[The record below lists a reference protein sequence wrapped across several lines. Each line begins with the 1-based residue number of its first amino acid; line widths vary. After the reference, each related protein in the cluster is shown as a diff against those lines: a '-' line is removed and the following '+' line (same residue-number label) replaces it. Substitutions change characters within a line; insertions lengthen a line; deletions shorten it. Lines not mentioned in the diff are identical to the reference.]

1 MQQVRTKY
9 AKSGNVHIAYQVFGE
24 GDITLIMTPG
34 FVSHIENYWD
44 EPGLAR
50 WLRKLGTFTR
60 VILFDKRGTGLS
72 DHVSELP
79 GLDERIDDI
88 RSVMDAEGVQQ
99 AAIFGISEGGSMASF
114 FAATHPERTLAL
126 ILYGAFVKFTSW
138 FPTEEALQTLFD
150 YIDNYWGSGASLP
163 AWAPTKQGDLVFQD
177 WWGKFERLGAS
188 PGAAKNLMQMNRQIE
203 ITDILPSVNVPTL
216 VIHRTDDVSVNVE
229 GGRMLAEYIP
239 DAKYVE
245 LPGYDHLPWVGN
257 NRDQILD
264 EMAQFL
270 TGERPPIVTDNVL
283 ATVLFTDIVDSTSR
297 LAQMGDRQWH
307 DVLDRHNLMV
317 DRQISR
323 FRGRMVKHT
332 GDGVLAMFDGPARA
346 IRCAMAMC
354 EDAHQMGIEIRTG
367 LHTGEVELMGDD
379 VGGMAVHIAARVMGK
394 AGAGEV
400 WVSRTLKDLVV
411 GSGFNFEEQGVYTLK
426 GIPDEWRLF
435 AVER

>member
-307 DVLDRHNLMV
+307 DLLDRHNLMV